1 VVEGPITK
9 NRACVKKAI
18 KANYNGSNMSSC
30 GKLVFVLKKLLNN
43 FFGLYNLKERDNAPK
58 GKEKHHNQCISFF
71 SDL

>member
-9 NRACVKKAI
+9 IEHVLKAI

-30 GKLVFVLKKLLNN
+30 GKLVFVLKKISNN
-43 FFGLYNLKERDNAPK
+43 LFGLYNLKERDNAPK
-58 GKEKHHNQCISFF
+58 GKENITKVYLFF